1 MARASRLTVV
11 SAGAPSRIRLT
22 GSSSTLPERVRGT
35 SWICSIEVGD
45 VAGGAVLADPLADPG
60 DEVVVEGGAV
70 AEDDEERHE
79 AFGAGQRQV
88 EHERVDDLVE
98 GEDGPV
104 DLARA
109 HPDAAAVDRRVG
121 AAAR

>member
-1 MARASRLTVV
+1 M
-11 SAGAPSRIRLT
+11 
-22 GSSSTLPERVRGT
+22 PERVRGT
-35 SWICSIEVGD
+35 SAICSTQVGD
-45 VAGGAVLADPLADPG
+45 VAGGAVLADPLPDPG

-79 AFGAGQRQV
+79 AVGAGQRQV